1 MALAYMGRQAGEPP
15 ISRSSSQSS
24 GWFEALAEDVAEQ
37 LRELDQDP
45 VIPVGNLV
53 PRASAPVAI
62 APVSAIAPWA
72 LQKPDLRYPPP
83 PPPNPP
89 VFTDKMDN
97 ANVSADHK
105 NGTCD
110 PCVFFSSSRGC
121 AKGTACRFCHLG
133 NHFTLEKA
141 KAIQRPRKQTRDKYK
156 SVVQKLLQQME
167 LNPEKAHE
175 ELQAEANKSSYVR
188 KLLQGYLMATNRC
201 SISNHCPSFQW
212 PTAPCHLDH
221 RFPHQC
227 TNPWCTQC
235 IRHSSGRRLMWQ
247 ARRPSTG
254 GETCEVWTPWL
265 NDDLD
270 VNPILLVWGVEV
282 HQ

>member
-1 MALAYMGRQAGEPP
+1 MALSAQRGRQANGELAT
-15 ISRSSSQSS
+15 SRSSSQSS
-24 GWFEALAEDVAEQ
+24 GWFEALAEDVADQ

-45 VIPVGNLV
+45 ALPVENLV
-53 PRASAPVAI
+53 SRATAHVAI
-62 APVSAIAPWA
+62 APVSAVAPWA

-121 AKGTACRFCHLG
+121 SKGTACRFCHLG
-133 NHFTLEKA
+133 NHTNLDKA

-167 LNPEKAHE
+167 LNPDKAHE

-188 KLLQGYLMATNRC
+188 KLLQGYLDGNESMLDLEPLPQFPMAYSPMPFRPPPPPP
-201 SISNHCPSFQW
+201 I
-212 PTAPCHLDH
+212 
-221 RFPHQC
+221 HQ
-227 TNPWCTQC
+227 P
-235 IRHSSGRRLMWQ
+235 
-247 ARRPSTG
+247 
-254 GETCEVWTPWL
+254 
-265 NDDLD
+265 
-270 VNPILLVWGVEV
+270 LVYPV
-282 HQ
+282 HQTFLGPPPHVAGPTPLYGR

>member
-1 MALAYMGRQAGEPP
+1 MALSAQRGRQANGELAT
-15 ISRSSSQSS
+15 SRSSSQSS
-24 GWFEALAEDVAEQ
+24 GWFEALAEDVADQ

-45 VIPVGNLV
+45 ALLVGNLV
-53 PRASAPVAI
+53 SRATAHVAI
-62 APVSAIAPWA
+62 APVSAVAPWA

-121 AKGTACRFCHLG
+121 SKGTACRFCHLG
-133 NHFTLEKA
+133 NHINLDKA

-167 LNPEKAHE
+167 LNPDKAHE

-188 KLLQGYLMATNRC
+188 KLLQGYLDGNESMLDLEPLPQFPMAYSPMPFRPPPPPAHTPTLGVPGA
-201 SISNHCPSFQW
+201 SNIPGAAASCGRPDSPLW
-212 PTAPCHLDH
+212 EVRLVRSGHLGSMM
-221 RFPHQC
+221 
-227 TNPWCTQC
+227 TW
-235 IRHSSGRRLMWQ
+235 I
-247 ARRPSTG
+247 
-254 GETCEVWTPWL
+254 
-265 NDDLD
+265 
-270 VNPILLVWGVEV
+270 
-282 HQ
+282 